1 MKAENTA
8 LQWEGYQNSAGWM
21 DACTALHSL
30 CRFELG

>member
-21 DACTALHSL
+21 DACIALT
-30 CRFELG
+30 ELG